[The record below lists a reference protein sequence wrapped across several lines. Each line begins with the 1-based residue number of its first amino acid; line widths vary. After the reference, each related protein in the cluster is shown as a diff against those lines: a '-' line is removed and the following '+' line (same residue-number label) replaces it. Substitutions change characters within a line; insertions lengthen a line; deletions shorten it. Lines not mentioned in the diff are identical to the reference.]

1 MSLTDVMDDVDYE
14 RQNFNENE
22 ALAQHP
28 LWLTE
33 AHFVYHLDRCADG
46 HLAFHRDFEGEPL
59 CSPRGLKELSMQHV
73 VLKTCRIK
81 RLMGY
86 EVPSDLYPA
95 LLTEAIFQRSLQT
108 VSHLVST
115 WPSSVLH
122 VRSVL
127 PPEDLGGCQQLTTPF
142 DPSQPGGMSLC
153 DAFMVGLLNL
163 KPHAKLR
170 VVNFAGFKQDRKL
183 CRELARL
190 PILWMKP
197 GDRQPGYIHSML
209 RHNMGVS
216 KDKVQRYV
224 NKITCIYSNIDLH
237 VRHGHTVGPITIVFD
252 CKVTLD
258 DVPIGLALQFETP
271 FRFACQRVWTEP
283 ISDVSV
289 PLTVIHKILN
299 PRYISHL
306 EIEDPDLCKD
316 LSRWDS
322 LLETLLLLPALR
334 ALSLPNTVHVDL
346 HLPALHELSHTLR
359 GLRHLKRLSL
369 ASCNLR
375 DCVDQLIY
383 DLNLPDIDY
392 LSLRDCRLSKGDVQ
406 ALLQW
411 PKVCDL
417 HELNLSRNNLQTM
430 PLLVVAL
437 LHKMA
442 AKVVC
447 FSVSFTSL
455 TLVGLRQVI
464 GTCKECQQLKILAA
478 QSFTPPPLAELRGLL
493 EHCADI
499 PTLQRCILLPEAYAF
514 PGSQISQRALN
525 RETVEGMCADIL
537 ADLGRPDIELE

>member
-33 AHFVYHLDRCADG
+33 SHYVYHLDRCPDG
-46 HLAFHRDFEGEPL
+46 HLAFTRDFDGEPL
-59 CSPRGLKELSMQHV
+59 CSPRRLSELVMQHV
-73 VLKTCRIK
+73 VVKPCRIK
-81 RLMGY
+81 KLMGY

-115 WPSSVLH
+115 WPSPALH

-127 PPEDLGGCQQLTTPF
+127 PPEDLGRCQQLTTPF
-142 DPSQPGGMSLC
+142 DAAHPGGMSLC
-153 DAFMVGLLNL
+153 DAFMMGLLNL
-163 KPHAKLR
+163 KPHARLKLI
-170 VVNFAGFKQDRKL
+170 NFAGFKQDRKL

-197 GDRQPGYIHSML
+197 GDRQPGYIHSLL

-224 NKITCIYSNIDLH
+224 NKITCIYANIDLH
-237 VRHGHTVGPITIVFD
+237 VRHGHTIGPITIIFD

-258 DVPIGLALQFETP
+258 DVPIGLALQSETP

-283 ISDVSV
+283 ITDVSV
-289 PLTVIHKILN
+289 PLTVIHRILN

-306 EIEDPDLCKD
+306 EIEDPDICKD
-316 LSRWDS
+316 LGRWDS

-334 ALSLPNTVHVDL
+334 ALSLPNTVHVNL
-346 HLPALHELSHTLR
+346 HANALYELNQTLR
-359 GLRHLKRLSL
+359 GLRQLRRVNL

-375 DCVDQLIY
+375 DCLDQLLL
-383 DLNLPDIDY
+383 DLDQGIDY
-392 LSLRDCRLSKGDVQ
+392 LSLRDCRLGKVDVQ

-411 PKVCDL
+411 PKVSEL
-417 HELNLSRNNLQTM
+417 HELNLSRNNLQTLA
-430 PLLVVAL
+430 LLVAAL

-442 AKVVC
+442 GSIVC

-455 TLVGLRQVI
+455 SAIAVQQVVRK
-464 GTCKECQQLKILAA
+464 CKECQALKILAA

-493 EHCADI
+493 EDLADI

-525 RETVEGMCADIL
+525 RETVEAMCTDIL
-537 ADLGRPDIELE
+537 VQLGRPDIELE